1 MEGYIKYFGF
11 MVICGIVLASC
22 SSGEDVDA
30 GVASFGLIEPTT
42 LDSNVSIT
50 EEQMATRYV
59 SCLRGRGFILAD
71 PTMNYDGT
79 IDWAA
84 IKTNM
89 DGNTVYNNKNK
100 RTTSLEEC
108 SIYLEDGSISKQD
121 DREDVVKL
129 QDDLLLLAECM
140 RSNGIYISDPDF
152 SGDDKADWKGGFDV
166 SKHSNATK
174 AKSIM
179 DECTDLVFR
188 GYDEV
193 KGTVK

>member
-100 RTTSLEEC
+100 RNTSLEEC

-152 SGDDKADWKGGFDV
+152 SGDDKADWKGEFDV

>member
-22 SSGEDVDA
+22 SSCEDVDA

-100 RTTSLEEC
+100 RNTSLEEC

>member
-100 RTTSLEEC
+100 RNTSLEEC

-193 KGTVK
+193 KGAVK